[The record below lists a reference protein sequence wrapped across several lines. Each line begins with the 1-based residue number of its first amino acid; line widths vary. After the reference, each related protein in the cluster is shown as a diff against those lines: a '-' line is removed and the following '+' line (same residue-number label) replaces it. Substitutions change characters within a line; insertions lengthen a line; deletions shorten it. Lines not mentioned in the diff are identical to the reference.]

1 MYFNVDLF
9 IVFSKANIRLSCE
22 RACPASPLEPVVRW
36 HQPTFPSFFFQIAS
50 KWQSLCVYIGMS
62 TYIPHQ
68 EGIIQTIV
76 RKSLTQYQ
84 THANPSET
92 ILDRLEQFA
101 CCADWTKGVARIRCE
116 DCGHSYFRPFSCKVF
131 HLCPSCDQKRT
142 LLYAEY
148 LSEDLLLN
156 LPHRQFVFTIPK
168 ILRPYFKSDKR
179 LFGEVSKL
187 IFSLLS
193 KFFSLAAGQ
202 ELLGACV
209 VSYQSFGEFVRFHPH
224 WHVLVLEGGF
234 TKHDRFVYLPIG
246 ADDGMLKVWQTSIL
260 SLFLRKKLIDQTR
273 VNLLKDWKHSGFSI
287 ESETRLFSKA
297 DRESLGQYVVRG
309 ATCAEKI
316 RYDQDTDTVIW
327 TASPK
332 GFYKGKSE
340 TFKGFEFVDQLVAH
354 LPPRRVQ
361 LVRRYGVYAG
371 KVRKQWQ
378 ERPNIYSLAP
388 ESWQKGHPRES
399 KIVPAIPQEKPE
411 TVQVSD
417 AWSKLRK
424 QSWARLLQ
432 KVYEVDPFVC
442 PKCQGTMSV
451 VAIIEDPKELA
462 KIINWAKQQE
472 REQPV
477 AVCARSPPE
486 LALVAV

>member
-1 MYFNVDLF
+1 
-9 IVFSKANIRLSCE
+9 
-22 RACPASPLEPVVRW
+22 
-36 HQPTFPSFFFQIAS
+36 
-50 KWQSLCVYIGMS
+50 MS
-62 TYIPHQ
+62 TYIPHR

-179 LFGEVSKL
+179 LFGDVSKL

-202 ELLGACV
+202 ELLGASV

-273 VNLLKDWKHSGFSI
+273 VNMLKDWKHSGFSI

-297 DRESLGQYVVRG
+297 DKESLGQYVVRG

-371 KVRKQWQ
+371 KIRRQWQ
-378 ERPNIYSLAP
+378 KRPSIYRLAP
-388 ESWQKGHPRES
+388 ERWQKDHLCQTQTCH
-399 KIVPAIPQEKPE
+399 KLPQENTELATAP
-411 TVQVSD
+411 D

-442 PKCQGTMSV
+442 PKCQGAMSV
-451 VAIIEDPKELA
+451 VAIIEDPKELD
-462 KIINWAKQQE
+462 KIIEWAKQQE
-472 REQPV
+472 REKLV
-477 AVCARSPPE
+477 TICARSPP
-486 LALVAV
+486 

>member
-1 MYFNVDLF
+1 M
-9 IVFSKANIRLSCE
+9 E
-22 RACPASPLEPVVRW
+22 
-36 HQPTFPSFFFQIAS
+36 
-50 KWQSLCVYIGMS
+50 
-62 TYIPHQ
+62 TYIPHR

-76 RKSLTQYQ
+76 RSSLTRYQ
-84 THANPSET
+84 AYASPSQT
-92 ILDRLEQFA
+92 ILDRLEQFTG
-101 CCADWTKGVARIRCE
+101 CADWSKGVARIRCE

-148 LSEDLLLN
+148 LAEDLLLD

-179 LFGEVSKL
+179 LFGDVSKL

-193 KFFSLAAGQ
+193 EFFSLAAGQ
-202 ELLGACV
+202 ALLCACV
-209 VSYQSFGEFVRFHPH
+209 VSYQSFGEFARFHPH

-234 TKHDRFVYLPIG
+234 TKYDRFVYLPIG
-246 ADDGMLKVWQTSIL
+246 ADDGMLKIWQAAIL
-260 SLFLRKKLIDQTR
+260 SFFLRKELIDQTR
-273 VNLLKDWKHSGFSI
+273 VSLLKDWKHSGFSI
-287 ESETRLFSKA
+287 ESETRLFNKA
-297 DRESLGQYVVRG
+297 DREALGQYVVRG

-316 RYDQDTDTVIW
+316 HYDPVSDTVIW
-327 TASPK
+327 IAASK

-340 TFKGFEFVDQLVAH
+340 AFKGFEFVDQLVAH

-378 ERPNIYSLAP
+378 ERPNIYRLAT
-388 ESWQKGHPRES
+388 EIWQKGHPNKS
-399 KIVPAIPQEKPE
+399 PIVDAKLPE
-411 TVQVSD
+411 DASTVEVPDS
-417 AWSKLRK
+417 WSKLRK

-432 KVYEVDPFVC
+432 KVYEVDPFIC

-451 VAIIEDPKELA
+451 VAIIEDPKELT
-462 KIINWAKQQE
+462 KIIDWAKQQE
-472 REQPV
+472 RESPV
-477 AVCARSPPE
+477 TVCARSPPE
-486 LALVAV
+486 LALASV

>member
-1 MYFNVDLF
+1 
-9 IVFSKANIRLSCE
+9 
-22 RACPASPLEPVVRW
+22 
-36 HQPTFPSFFFQIAS
+36 
-50 KWQSLCVYIGMS
+50 
-62 TYIPHQ
+62 
-68 EGIIQTIV
+68 
-76 RKSLTQYQ
+76 
-84 THANPSET
+84 
-92 ILDRLEQFA
+92 
-101 CCADWTKGVARIRCE
+101 
-116 DCGHSYFRPFSCKVF
+116 
-131 HLCPSCDQKRT
+131 
-142 LLYAEY
+142 
-148 LSEDLLLN
+148 LLLD

-193 KFFSLAAGQ
+193 EFFSLAAGRP
-202 ELLGACV
+202 LLCASV
-209 VSYQSFGEFVRFHPH
+209 VSYQSFGEFARFHPH

-234 TKHDRFVYLPIG
+234 TKYDRFIYLPIG
-246 ADDGMLKVWQTSIL
+246 ADEGMLKVWQAAIL
-260 SLFLRKKLIDQTR
+260 ALFLRKELINQAR
-273 VNLLKDWKHSGFSI
+273 VNMLKDWKHSGFSI

-297 DRESLGQYVVRG
+297 DREALGQYVVRG

-316 RYDQDTDTVIW
+316 QYDPVSDTVIW
-327 TASPK
+327 TASLK

-378 ERPNIYSLAP
+378 QRPNIYQLAP
-388 ESWQKGHPRES
+388 EGWQKDHPS
-399 KIVPAIPQEKPE
+399 QSQIVQAKPPE
-411 TVQVSD
+411 NEEAVQVPD

-442 PKCQGTMSV
+442 PRCHGSMSV
-451 VAIIEDPKELA
+451 VAIIEDPKELT
-462 KIINWAKQQE
+462 KIIEWVSQQE
-472 REQPV
+472 RDQPV
-477 AVCARSPPE
+477 TVCARSPPHLE
-486 LALVAV
+486 LVSV

>member
-1 MYFNVDLF
+1 M
-9 IVFSKANIRLSCE
+9 
-22 RACPASPLEPVVRW
+22 
-36 HQPTFPSFFFQIAS
+36 
-50 KWQSLCVYIGMS
+50 G
-62 TYIPHQ
+62 TYIPHR

-76 RKSLTQYQ
+76 RNSLTQYQ
-84 THANPSET
+84 AYASPSQT
-92 ILDRLEQFA
+92 ILDRLEHFA
-101 CCADWTKGVARIRCE
+101 ECADWTKGVVRIRCH

-148 LSEDLLLN
+148 LAEDLLLD

-179 LFGEVSKL
+179 LFGEVSRL
-187 IFSLLS
+187 VFSLLS
-193 KFFSLAAGQ
+193 DFFSLAAGQ
-202 ELLGACV
+202 ELLCACV
-209 VSYQSFGEFVRFHPH
+209 VSYQSFGEFARFHPH

-234 TKHDRFVYLPIG
+234 TKYDRFVYLPIG
-246 ADDGMLKVWQTSIL
+246 ADEGMLKVWQAAIL
-260 SLFLRKKLIDQTR
+260 ALFLRKELIDQDR
-273 VNLLKDWKHSGFSI
+273 VNMLKDWKHSGFSI
-287 ESETRLFSKA
+287 ESNTRLFSKT

-316 RYDQDTDTVIW
+316 QYDPVSDTVIW

-332 GFYKGKSE
+332 GFYKGQTE

-388 ESWQKGHPRES
+388 ESWQKGHPSVS
-399 KIVPAIPQEKPE
+399 KIVQAKAPEKPE
-411 TVQVSD
+411 NEEAMQVPD

-432 KVYEVDPFVC
+432 KVYEVDPFIC
-442 PKCQGTMSV
+442 PKCQGLMSV
-451 VAIIEDPKELA
+451 VAIIEDPKELT
-462 KIINWAKQQE
+462 KIIDWVSQQE
-472 REQPV
+472 RDQPV
-477 AVCARSPPE
+477 TVCARSPPVR
-486 LALVAV
+486 ALVSV